1 MVLKENTKD
10 IIQEL
15 KWMSLNWIW
24 MSDLYLFL
32 FFSFNMEYI
41 MIFNYNFDY
50 LSIHFEGISVW
61 MYSLQILCWGIKLFV
76 YNYQLDCL
84 IWLKN

>member
-1 MVLKENTKD
+1 
-10 IIQEL
+10 
-15 KWMSLNWIW
+15 

-50 LSIHFEGISVW
+50 LSIHFEGISV
-61 MYSLQILCWGIKLFV
+61 
-76 YNYQLDCL
+76 
-84 IWLKN
+84 